1 MQDANED
8 TIGGLLET
16 VSREQIYTIIAEE
29 LGNDHYIQDLRQK
42 ALEIADGDAS
52 KAQEVYV
59 EYRLKQIEEKI
70 RASEQSIRS
79 LRETWKRENEQRTQE
94 THRLKLKERSV
105 LRTDWSQTEESK
117 PRSAS
122 KWVFFAPAVLVCVA
136 VIYGLVIF

>member
-1 MQDANED
+1 M
-8 TIGGLLET
+8 ET
-16 VSREQIYTIIAEE
+16 VSREQIYSIIAEE

-94 THRLKLKERSV
+94 AHRLKLKERSV

-117 PRSAS
+117 ARSAS
-122 KWVFFAPAVLVCVA
+122 NWVIFAPAVLVFVV

>member
-1 MQDANED
+1 M
-8 TIGGLLET
+8 ET
-16 VSREQIYTIIAEE
+16 VSREQIYSIIAEE

-70 RASEQSIRS
+70 RESEQSIRS

-94 THRLKLKERSV
+94 AHRLKLKERSV
-105 LRTDWSQTEESK
+105 LRTDWSQTGESK
-117 PRSAS
+117 ARSAS
-122 KWVFFAPAVLVCVA
+122 KWVLFAPAVLVCVV
-136 VIYGLVIF
+136 VIYSLVIF